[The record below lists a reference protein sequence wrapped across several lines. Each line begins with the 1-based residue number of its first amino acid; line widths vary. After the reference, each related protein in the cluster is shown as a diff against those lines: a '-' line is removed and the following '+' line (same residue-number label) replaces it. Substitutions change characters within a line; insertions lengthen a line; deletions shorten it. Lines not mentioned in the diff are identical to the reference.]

1 MSSSVWTQAPMFFCD
16 PLRHRPACGESA
28 SDLARRVASD
38 SSSVLS
44 SLTCFLRRA
53 RHSLS
58 DSSVFF
64 SGFFL
69 AFRFFSTMAAPDYAA
84 AIVPRASS
92 QRHRRF
98 LYLGRW
104 VSPRKR
110 GSVLR

>member
-69 AFRFFSTMAAPDYAA
+69 AFRFFSTMAAPITRRPLFHALPVSGTVGFFTSA
-84 AIVPRASS
+84 TMGVP
-92 QRHRRF
+92 
-98 LYLGRW
+98 
-104 VSPRKR
+104 
-110 GSVLR
+110 

>member
-1 MSSSVWTQAPMFFCD
+1 MFFCD

-64 SGFFL
+64 KGFFL
-69 AFRFFSTMAAPDYAA
+69 GFRFFSTMAAPGLRGGHCSTRFQSAA
-84 AIVPRASS
+84 PSVSLPATMGVP
-92 QRHRRF
+92 
-98 LYLGRW
+98 
-104 VSPRKR
+104 
-110 GSVLR
+110 